1 MASIRLQPLPMI
13 PPVEA
18 TARYEPADYSLIVG
32 PQGRIPPALHRLS
45 IDTLTLSFTPDKH
58 VWVGLDAYT
67 NAARWERRP
76 LANPPIDQDAALMC
90 LELFDEHGIAEGS
103 TETVRYA
110 YSEEAALLLLRISDG
125 QIARRI
131 RYLSCSICGLGA
143 DGELMEIWVQGL
155 NL

>member
-1 MASIRLQPLPMI
+1 MASIRFQPLPMI

-18 TARYEPADYSLIVG
+18 TARYEQADYSLIVG
-32 PQGRIPPALHRLS
+32 PQGGIPPALHRLS

-76 LANPPIDQDAALMC
+76 LANPPVDQDTALMC
-90 LELFDEHGIAEGS
+90 LEPFDEHGIAEGS
-103 TETVRYA
+103 AEPVRYA

-125 QIARRI
+125 QVSRRI
-131 RYLSCSICGLGA
+131 QCLSCAICGLRS
-143 DGELMEIWVQGL
+143 DGELIEIWVRGL
-155 NL
+155 KL